1 MVAVP
6 HKKARLAVL
15 LAASVFGCVA
25 ACIGL
30 NALIRSNQAQ
40 TRLKRLVTAP
50 MVLDINVSA
59 ITNVG
64 IVATVANILTAGV
77 AFLALCS
84 TIFPATQALAN
95 KTLRPTA
102 AILAFTSLWVLACMI
117 PYMVYFA
124 RDSAG
129 LRAFIG
135 QNELPQSLVQQTAAR
150 SGHSTR
156 YRTMWYLRLLAIF
169 PWFSIVAGAAASFV
183 LFRAASAVDSTPT
196 SAVAARAPETKEV
209 DRESDTKESV
219 THNEKVEA

>member
-6 HKKARLAVL
+6 HKNARLAVL
-15 LAASVFGCVA
+15 LAASVFACVA

-30 NALIRSNQAQ
+30 NALIRSNQSQ
-40 TRLKRLVTAP
+40 TRLKKLAP
-50 MVLDINVSA
+50 APTVLEIDVSA

-64 IVATVANILTAGV
+64 IVGTVGNILLSGT
-77 AFLALCS
+77 AFLALS
-84 TIFPATQALAN
+84 ATILPVTQGLAN

-102 AILAFTSLWVLACMI
+102 AILAFTSLWVLVCMI
-117 PYMVYFA
+117 PYIVFFA

-135 QNELPQSLVQQTAAR
+135 STELPQSVVQQTAAR

-156 YRTMWYLRLLAIF
+156 YRTMWYLKLLAIF
-169 PWFSIVAGAAASFV
+169 PWFSIVAGAIASFV
-183 LFRAASAVDSTPT
+183 LFRAASAVDAAST
-196 SAVAARAPETKEV
+196 SAVAAPAPETKEV

-219 THNEKVEA
+219 THNEKAEA

>member
-6 HKKARLAVL
+6 HKNARLAAL

-40 TRLKRLVTAP
+40 SRLKKLVTAP
-50 MVLDINVSA
+50 MVLEIDVSW

-64 IVATVANILTAGV
+64 IVTTVGNILTAGV
-77 AFLALCS
+77 AFLALS
-84 TIFPATQALAN
+84 ATILPQTQALAN

-102 AILAFTSLWVLACMI
+102 AILAFTSLWVLVCMI

-129 LRAFIG
+129 LRAFVG
-135 QNELPQSLVQQTAAR
+135 QNELPSSLVQQTAAR

-156 YRTMWYLRLLAIF
+156 FRTMWYLRLLAIF
-169 PWFSIVAGAAASFV
+169 PWFSIVAGAVASFV
-183 LFRAASAVDSTPT
+183 LFRAASAVDSTSK
-196 SAVAARAPETKEV
+196 SAVAAPAPETKEV
-209 DRESDTKESV
+209 DKESYTKESV
-219 THNEKVEA
+219 THNEKAEA